1 MKAHHWTLLLLLLLC
16 AVPIGAQ
23 QRCVTVTPAKQ
34 TQQVGY
40 VAPTTL
46 IPAQGP
52 TYSVEQ
58 DYLKQ
63 IVELLVKMEQRLASI
78 EAKIGSQ
85 AGQPQNGEVTLG
97 KVVGKYCF
105 DCHGTATA
113 DKIGGGFQ
121 MVNEKGELNLFSV
134 NEQNKIL
141 KRVNDGSMPK
151 KKETEQTAP
160 KLTPEEKKVFE
171 ELKK

>member
-52 TYSVEQ
+52 TYSTTDDLLLQILTELKGLRQDVQGLKNGQQPAQDGALGIIAAKCLGCHQDGKAKDKGGDFVLVEK
-58 DYLKQ
+58 DNSLAELSLAEKRR
-63 IVELLVKMEQRLASI
+63 IIKMVETGKMPPSGKLPDNEVKVLSE
-78 EAKIGSQ
+78 
-85 AGQPQNGEVTLG
+85 
-97 KVVGKYCF
+97 F
-105 DCHGTATA
+105 
-113 DKIGGGFQ
+113 F
-121 MVNEKGELNLFSV
+121 
-134 NEQNKIL
+134 
-141 KRVNDGSMPK
+141 
-151 KKETEQTAP
+151 AP
-160 KLTPEEKKVFE
+160 KEEKPK
-171 ELKK
+171 